1 MRTRHS
7 TNQPRM
13 RWTLRSSLLLKQTA
27 FVAMVTIVTGG
38 MLILA
43 SDSFARRMV
52 RGEID
57 QRLSLAATDRQA
69 LLQNYIHQQQELV
82 GLVASRTRLRQL
94 VTDRAAGKIAGDE
107 FRRQS
112 AQILADARR
121 SAKDFVSISIADPHG
136 TIITATDETSV
147 GNDYGMDPDFV
158 EGRRQSTLGAPRRTG
173 ETYQSLLTAP
183 VAGNDGQFLA
193 VVIVVLDVQPMAD
206 LLAGQTGLGESGE
219 TLVGTLRDSTIHLLL
234 PAHNAPQLT
243 DIPVG
248 RMPAMALAVHGQSG
262 LLHPRDYRGVEVLA
276 AYRPVGYRDWGLVV
290 KLDAAEAYA
299 SLSRF
304 RAIVAL
310 LEVAIVL
317 AGVALSYLL
326 ARRFTQ
332 PILHLAHQAA
342 TIATGDLTARTGL
355 AHRTDEFGDL
365 ARAFDKM
372 AEQIQRHLHRA
383 EALAESSHT
392 FAESTRDYEGLLTR
406 VAHRVAEFVGDT
418 CVIFLV
424 SADGVWLEPV
434 ALYDQD
440 PDAMAFARAVLAASP
455 IRVADNTMSSKVFR
469 EGEPLLVPQV
479 SVASLRQ
486 ATKEEYWPLLDRV
499 ASRSLLMVPLRVQGR
514 TIGILSLSRH
524 QPEAPGYG
532 PEDLEFATALAE
544 RAALTIVNARLY
556 QALETAKEDLERRV
570 VERTA
575 QLKAANNELESF
587 SYSVAHDL
595 RAPLR
600 AMDGFSRL
608 VVEDFAPLLPDEA
621 QRYLHLVRENAQQ
634 MGHLIDDL
642 LTFAR
647 LSRQPVNRQPVHTA
661 DLVEQVVKDLQHDR
675 EGRAVHIAINDLPV
689 CQADP
694 ALLRQV
700 FANLLSNALK
710 FTRTREE
717 ARIEVR
723 SQTDD
728 GEPVYVVKDNG
739 VGFDM
744 QYMGKLFGVFQRLH
758 RAEEYEGTGVG
769 LAIVQRIIHRHGGRI
784 WAEAEVDKGA
794 AFYFTLGG
802 DSHGGGSGRN
812 SAR

>member
-38 MLILA
+38 ILILA
-43 SDSFARRMV
+43 SESFARRMV

-121 SAKDFVSISIADPHG
+121 SAKDFVSISIAD
-136 TIITATDETSV
+136 
-147 GNDYGMDPDFV
+147 
-158 EGRRQSTLGAPRRTG
+158 
-173 ETYQSLLTAP
+173 
-183 VAGNDGQFLA
+183 
-193 VVIVVLDVQPMAD
+193 
-206 LLAGQTGLGESGE
+206 
-219 TLVGTLRDSTIHLLL
+219 
-234 PAHNAPQLT
+234 PQLT

-355 AHRTDEFGDL
+355 AHTTDEFRGL
-365 ARAFDKM
+365 ARALDKM
-372 AEQIQRHLHRA
+372 AEHIQRHLHRA

-486 ATKEEYWPLLDRV
+486 AT
-499 ASRSLLMVPLRVQGR
+499 
-514 TIGILSLSRH
+514 
-524 QPEAPGYG
+524 
-532 PEDLEFATALAE
+532 
-544 RAALTIVNARLY
+544 
-556 QALETAKEDLERRV
+556 
-570 VERTA
+570 
-575 QLKAANNELESF
+575 
-587 SYSVAHDL
+587 
-595 RAPLR
+595 
-600 AMDGFSRL
+600 
-608 VVEDFAPLLPDEA
+608 
-621 QRYLHLVRENAQQ
+621 
-634 MGHLIDDL
+634 
-642 LTFAR
+642 
-647 LSRQPVNRQPVHTA
+647 
-661 DLVEQVVKDLQHDR
+661 
-675 EGRAVHIAINDLPV
+675 
-689 CQADP
+689 
-694 ALLRQV
+694 
-700 FANLLSNALK
+700 
-710 FTRTREE
+710 
-717 ARIEVR
+717 
-723 SQTDD
+723 
-728 GEPVYVVKDNG
+728 
-739 VGFDM
+739 
-744 QYMGKLFGVFQRLH
+744 
-758 RAEEYEGTGVG
+758 
-769 LAIVQRIIHRHGGRI
+769 
-784 WAEAEVDKGA
+784 
-794 AFYFTLGG
+794 
-802 DSHGGGSGRN
+802 
-812 SAR
+812 